1 MKAISILGAS
11 MAALTSLFGDRM
23 GSHDQPLFSRH
34 WRPTGKALRNP
45 AYPPQA
51 ARIQAAAD
59 KRVRKATKLDRD
71 LNRSATWNGAHRAY
85 PSDPVAY
92 GSNFIWN
99 RLNPFFVNR

>member
-1 MKAISILGAS
+1 MLMSDATKFGKFARLLGA
-11 MAALTSLFGDRM
+11 MLAGGFSLPAPGAR
-23 GSHDQPLFSRH
+23 R
-34 WRPTGKALRNP
+34 RPTGKALRNP
-45 AYPPQA
+45 ADPHQA

-59 KRVRKATKLDRD
+59 KRARKAAKPDRD

-99 RLNPFFVNR
+99 RLNPFFINR